1 MRATMSLPLIFPP
14 VERDGRLLVDGG
26 TMNNVP
32 ADVVK
37 AMGADRVV
45 AVNVGDLADRTS
57 VELVDVRAGRCR
69 PWTR

>member
-14 VERDGRLLVDGG
+14 VELDGQVLVDGG

-45 AVNVGDLADRTS
+45 AVNVGDLSDPR
-57 VELVDVRAGRCR
+57 GRQLHDAR
-69 PWTR
+69 RWPGPRSTR